1 MIEGLPKNLSSLDH
15 AQIQVARQ
23 SRDERMTRLFRD
35 WPALS
40 KADMRELRR
49 LSDER
54 QRLARHV
61 GHIRHLR
68 ALR

>member
-1 MIEGLPKNLSSLDH
+1 MIEGLPKNLSALDH
-15 AQIQVARQ
+15 EQIQVARQ